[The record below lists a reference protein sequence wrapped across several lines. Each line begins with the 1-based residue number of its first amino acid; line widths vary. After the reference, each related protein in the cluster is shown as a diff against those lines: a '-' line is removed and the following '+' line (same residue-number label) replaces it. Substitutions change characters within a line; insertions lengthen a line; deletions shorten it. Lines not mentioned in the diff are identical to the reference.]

1 MRDLAIL
8 TFVTFVTLDGAI
20 QAPSSPDEEE
30 VGRVQVGGL
39 GSQLLG

>member
-8 TFVTFVTLDGAI
+8 TFMTLDGVI

-30 VGRVQVGGL
+30 VGRVQVWGL